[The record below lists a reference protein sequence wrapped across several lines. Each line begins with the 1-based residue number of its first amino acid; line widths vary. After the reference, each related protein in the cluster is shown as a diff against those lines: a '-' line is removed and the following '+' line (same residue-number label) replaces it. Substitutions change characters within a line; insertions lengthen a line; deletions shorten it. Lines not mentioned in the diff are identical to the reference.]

1 MTDPPL
7 PGHATA
13 GDGLSRCDWGGDW
26 DDPLML
32 AYHDREWGV
41 PVHDDGRLFELL
53 TLEGAQAGLS
63 WRTVLHRREGYR
75 RAFAGFAIESVAG
88 LTAEHIERLLQNP
101 GIIRNRAKVEST
113 VGNAKATLALQEAEG
128 SLDAFLWDFVGGAP
142 QRNRFAASRELPA
155 QTAQSAAMS
164 RALKQRG
171 FRFVGPT
178 ICYALMQAAG
188 LVDDHLV
195 SCFRHA
201 PSDWE
206 LDG

>member
-1 MTDPPL
+1 MTDPRM
-7 PGHATA
+7 PGPSTA
-13 GDGLSRCDWGGDW
+13 GDGLRRCDWGGDW

-41 PVHDDGRLFELL
+41 PVHDDARLFELL

-75 RAFAGFAIESVAG
+75 RAFAGFAIEAVAG
-88 LTAEHIERLLQNP
+88 FTAQHIERLLQDP

-113 VGNAKATLALQEAEG
+113 VRNARATLALREAEG
-128 SLDAFLWDFVGGAP
+128 SLDAFLWGFVGGAP
-142 QRNRFAASRELPA
+142 TRNRSAASRELPS
-155 QTAQSAAMS
+155 QTAESRAMS
-164 RALKQRG
+164 RALKRRG

-178 ICYALMQAAG
+178 ICYALMQASG
-188 LVDDHLV
+188 MVNDHLV

-201 PSDWE
+201 ALDRE
-206 LDG
+206 LDA